1 MEKISTAKN
10 LTMALL
16 VITFSFSTIVSAG
29 PPLPTHNIE
38 GNSGVFITSTAY
50 LANPA
55 EKDTVFGQPSVSGT
69 FAWMPNGEKDFE
81 SLAVTENIWGNVE
94 LGYALERIGLGDW
107 PDDVKTATGLHVEN
121 HVLVHNFNT
130 RLMVIEE
137 GGLDLPWMPAVT
149 LGAHFKWNDGLDEIG
164 KQTGG
169 LCDMLGADHDFG
181 TEFTAVATKTIADWL
196 PRPIIVSAGLRN
208 GDAIH
213 TGLLGF
219 AGERRTTFEGSI
231 IYFLTDKLLLASE
244 YRQKSNLCDQ
254 YTAPGGEHLIK
265 AENDWWDIALAYVVN
280 DRLTIAGGYADFG
293 NVLNHRENDS
303 WAIQVKYEF

>member
-1 MEKISTAKN
+1 MKKISTVKN
-10 LTMALL
+10 IIMALL
-16 VITFSFSTIVSAG
+16 VITFSFSTIVFAG
-29 PPLPTHNIE
+29 PPLPTHNVE

-55 EKDTVFGQPSVSGT
+55 EKGAVFGLPSVSGT
-69 FAWMPNGEKDFE
+69 FVWMDQGGKDFE
-81 SLAVTENIWGNVE
+81 SIAVTENIWGNVE

-107 PDDVKTATGLHVEN
+107 PDAVKAATGLTVEN
-121 HVLVHNFNT
+121 HVLLHNFNT

-137 GGLDLPWMPAVT
+137 GGFDHAWMPAVT
-149 LGAHFKWNDGLDEIG
+149 LGAHFKWNDGLNKIG
-164 KQTGG
+164 KQTLG
-169 LCDMLGADHDFG
+169 LCDQLGADHDSG

-196 PRPIIVSAGLRN
+196 PRPIIISAGLRN

-244 YRQKSNLCDQ
+244 YRQKSNLCAE

-265 AENDWWDIALAYVVN
+265 AENDWWDIALAYVFN
-280 DRLTIAGGYADFG
+280 DHLTIAGGYADFG
-293 NVLNHRENDS
+293 NVLNDRENNS